1 MGLTVES
8 DETLVRLFQQTS
20 DTRYLD
26 ALFTRYMG
34 KICGMVRQIVLDGE
48 DAEDVTQEVFI
59 RAARALHRFKGDS
72 RFSTWL
78 YRIAINTSR
87 TFLKKA
93 ARRRKVLSTTG
104 ELDQQAVSPGPTPDH
119 ALRGI
124 ELNDHLTEAMREL
137 PPRLRTAVVLVIIE
151 ELSPREAA
159 RIEGVSTATMY
170 WRIHTARQQ
179 LKTALESYYEGR
191 RS

>member
-8 DETLVRLFQQTS
+8 DETLVRLFQETS

-26 ALFTRYMG
+26 ALFTRYLG
-34 KICGMVRQIVLDGE
+34 KICGMVGQILLDGS
-48 DAEDVTQEVFI
+48 DAEDVTQEIFV
-59 RAARALHRFKGDS
+59 RAARALPGFEGNS

-78 YRIAINTSR
+78 FRITINTSR

-93 ARRRKVLSTTG
+93 ARRRKVLATTG
-104 ELDQQAVSPGPTPDH
+104 ELDPQAISPDPTPDR

-137 PPRLRTAVVLVIIE
+137 PPRLRTAVVLIIIE
-151 ELSPREAA
+151 ELPPKEAA

-179 LKTALESYYEGR
+179 LKTSLESYYEGR